1 MLAAADWFLTVVHLA
16 VIVGFVALWI
26 PRATVRIHRIVVAL
40 TASSWLLLGLRYGFG
55 YCALTDLQWH
65 VKRARGA
72 THLPSSFLKYVG
84 DFVTGTDIPSRLID
98 RVAGVVFVLGVG
110 AALYR
115 YVEER
120 RAAAPR

>member
-1 MLAAADWFLTVVHLA
+1 MLAAADWLLTVVHVA
-16 VIVGFVALWI
+16 VVVGFVVLWI
-26 PRATVRIHRIVVAL
+26 PRATVRIHRVIVVL

-72 THLPSSFLKYVG
+72 THLPGSFLKYAG
-84 DFVTGTDIPSRLID
+84 DYLTGADIPPRLVD
-98 RVAGVVFVLGVG
+98 RVAGAVFVLGVV

-115 YVEER
+115 YFEER
-120 RAAAPR
+120 RTALPR